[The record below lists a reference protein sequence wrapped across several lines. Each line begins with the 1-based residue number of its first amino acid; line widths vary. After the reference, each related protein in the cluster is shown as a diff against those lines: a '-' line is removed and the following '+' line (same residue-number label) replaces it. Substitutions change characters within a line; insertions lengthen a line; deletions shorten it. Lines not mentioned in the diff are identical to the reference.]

1 VGRKVKEKRP
11 WWVVALAMVL
21 VFFLALV
28 AENHYGG
35 EEGLALKVAAV
46 AVISGLAGYKIRIPT

>member
-1 VGRKVKEKRP
+1 VKEKRP

-21 VFFLALV
+21 IFFLALA

-46 AVISGLAGYKIRIPT
+46 AVISGLAGYKLRIPT